1 MVSGRAGGYRSA
13 VDAAAEMSTS
23 LVPHDHLPWA
33 EIGPGVELKML
44 RRGDA
49 DGVYT
54 MLNRFEPGF
63 IAPKHLHLG
72 DVHAYTIQ
80 GRWHYQ
86 EYDWVAGPGDY
97 VFEPSGSIHTLVIN
111 EDNTEP
117 TIALFTIANGIEVY
131 DDNGDLLM
139 LQDGPGMDALYRV
152 GLEAQGLSYPEAV
165 LP

>member
-1 MVSGRAGGYRSA
+1 MSGRAGGYRSA

-117 TIALFTIANGIEVY
+117 TIALFTIAKGIEVY
-131 DDNGDLLM
+131 DDNGGLLM

-152 GLEAQGLSYPEAV
+152 GLEAAGLSYPEAV